1 MKTALIC
8 GISGQDGAFLA
19 RLLLQKG
26 YTVIGT
32 SRDARASSF
41 RNLTRL
47 DIREQVKYESMS
59 LVDFRSVAQVLDK
72 VRPDEIYNFAGQSSL
87 GLSFEMPVETL
98 ESHALGT
105 LNILEAIRFLKLK
118 TRFFNASSGECFG
131 STDQSH
137 ANEETRF
144 HPKSPYAVAK
154 SAAFWTLDNYREA
167 YGLYACSGLLFNHES
182 HLRGFD
188 FVTRKITHAVASIQ
202 LGLQEKVSLGNL
214 NASRDWGH
222 AEDYVRCMW
231 LMLQQDKAEDY
242 VIATGKS
249 HTVRE
254 FVECAFQAIDVE
266 LSWHGTGVEEQG
278 VDQNGITRVC
288 VNPKFFRLV
297 EVDVLLGDASKAKQQ
312 LDWQC
317 EHTFAKMIHNMVKED
332 IKVLGSN

>member
-1 MKTALIC
+1 MKTVLIC
-8 GISGQDGAFLA
+8 GISGQDGSFLA

-41 RNLTRL
+41 RNLARL
-47 DIREQVKYESMS
+47 EIREQLSYESMS

-87 GLSFEMPVETL
+87 GLSFEMPVETM
-98 ESHALGT
+98 ESHALGS

-137 ANEETRF
+137 ANEETPF

-154 SAAFWTLDNYREA
+154 AAAFWTLDSYREA

-188 FVTRKITHAVASIQ
+188 FVTRKITHAAASIQ

-231 LMLQQDKAEDY
+231 LMLQQDKPEDY

-254 FVECAFQAIDVE
+254 FVECAFGAIGLV
-266 LSWHGTGVEEQG
+266 LSWHGKGVEEQG
-278 VDQNGITRVC
+278 VDQHGIIRVC

-312 LDWQC
+312 LDWRC
-317 EHTFAKMIHNMVKED
+317 EHAFAEMIHNMVEAD
-332 IKVLGSN
+332 IKELGCD